1 MDKIYIEEIK
11 RKDLPYIHWVE
22 NLEDYWHI
30 NEHPGPYTL
39 EEISDCFFPARF
51 YSLHKQQRWVI
62 WNSENNL
69 PLGILDAFNFNEND
83 KSIGV
88 GILIPNRKDHNKG
101 IGKEAIGLL
110 IKKLTFDKHISIV
123 FALIDK
129 DNAASISL
137 FEKSGFVFQREQM
150 CLNRIVN
157 RYEKLLKE
165 E

>member
-1 MDKIYIEEIK
+1 MDKIYIEEIS
-11 RKDLPYIHWVE
+11 REDLPYIHWVE
-22 NLEDYWHI
+22 NLEEYWHI

-39 EEISDCFFPARF
+39 EEITDCFFPSRK
-51 YSLHKQQRWVI
+51 YPIHKQQRWVI
-62 WNSENNL
+62 RLAENNF
-69 PLGILDAFNFNEND
+69 PIGILDAFNFSEED
-83 KSIGV
+83 QSIGV

-101 IGKEAIGLL
+101 FGKEAIRLL

-150 CLNRIVN
+150 CLNRFVN

-165 E
+165 K